1 MSNDYVYDLETYP
14 NCWLC
19 TVADLKERKIKVFE
33 LSTRKD
39 QRTELFQYMREI
51 YKNKGRLIGF
61 NNVGFD
67 YPVLHQLLKNKSM
80 SPKELFDFADR
91 VIKSGRTD
99 DKWKY
104 IIKDKDVMIP
114 QVDLYKIHHFDNK
127 AKATSLK
134 MIEYNSRSNDIQDL
148 PFEVGKYLTFKEMD
162 ELIKYNIHDVKETI
176 KFYEQSKS
184 QVEFREKL
192 SEQYGFNAINW
203 NDTKLGQEYFVMELE
218 KSGVKCYNRQGA
230 IQTHR
235 TYIDLID
242 CVFPYVKFERPEFN
256 AVLEWFKKQRITE
269 TKGVFSD
276 IMEHELGE
284 VAKYALMVTKKEKL
298 KTPPTEEEILEFKKT
313 KPLCWVEEV
322 QLKAKIPKK
331 HGGGF
336 KKSYYLCWNIAESL
350 NVVIDGLCYVFGT
363 GGIHASVEKQV
374 IVADNDY
381 LIEDEDVSSFYPNL
395 AIKNKIYPEHLSER
409 FCEVYEYLYNLRK
422 TFDKKSAENAMLKLA
437 LNGTYGKSND
447 IYSPFYDPKFTM
459 MITINGQLSLCMIVE
474 QLLKLE
480 GLQIIAC
487 NTDGLTFKRKR
498 SHDKEVKEILDWWQD
513 ITKLELERTDY
524 SKLVARDVN
533 NYIAIKLDGS
543 IKHKGAYEY
552 KDLPHHKNQS
562 ALVVKMAAE
571 KYLVEGIDPEEFIR
585 NHKEKFDFQLRTK
598 VPRSSKLVMVDENGI
613 DHQTQNICRYYISDR
628 GMEMVKVM
636 PPLEEFK
643 EEQVWTN
650 HELMDSVTISKK
662 PDIAKYQKKGYV
674 FEKMVQTPCEDRR
687 LSIEAGWK
695 CKVTN
700 NIKDFDW
707 DINYQYYIERTWK
720 LIDFADSELEDEDE
734 ELNIS

>member
-1 MSNDYVYDLETYP
+1 MFNDYVYDLETYP
-14 NCWLC
+14 NIWLC
-19 TVADLKERKIKVFE
+19 TIADLQERKIKVFE
-33 LSTRKD
+33 ISTRKD
-39 QRTELFQYMREI
+39 QRNELFEYLRGV

-61 NNVGFD
+61 NNVFFD
-67 YPVLHQLLKNKSM
+67 YPVLHQLLKKKNLSAKQ
-80 SPKELFDFADR
+80 LFEFADK

-104 IIKDKDVMIP
+104 VVKDKDVMLP
-114 QVDLYKIHHFDNK
+114 QIDLYKIWHFDNK

-134 MIEYNSRSNDIQDL
+134 MIEYNSRSEDIQDL
-148 PFEVGKYLTFKEMD
+148 PFEVGKYLTHSEMD
-162 ELIKYNIHDVKETI
+162 KLIKYNIHDVKETI

-184 QVEFREKL
+184 QISFREKL
-192 SEQYGFNAINW
+192 SQQYDFNALNW
-203 NDTKLGQEYFVMELE
+203 NDTKIGQEYFVMELE
-218 KSGVKCYNRQGA
+218 KSGVKCYDKQGA
-230 IQTHR
+230 KQTHR
-235 TYIDLID
+235 PFIDLVD
-242 CVFPYVKFERPEFN
+242 CIFPYVKFERPEFN
-256 AVLEWFKKQRITE
+256 AVLNWFKKQRITE

-284 VAKYALMVTKKEKL
+284 VSKYALMVTKKEKL
-298 KTPPTEEEILEFKKT
+298 KTVPTEEEIAEFKKT
-313 KPLCWVEEV
+313 KPLCWIEEV

-331 HGGGF
+331 DGGGF
-336 KKSYYLCWNIAESL
+336 KKSHYLCWNVAESL
-350 NVVIDGLCYVFGT
+350 NVVVDGLCYVFGT
-363 GGIHASVEKQV
+363 GGLHGSLEKQV
-374 IVADNDY
+374 IVADDKY

-395 AIKNKIYPEHLSER
+395 AIKNKIYPEHLSDK

-437 LNGTYGKSND
+437 LNGVYGKSND

-459 MITINGQLSLCMIVE
+459 MITINGQLSLCMMVE

-480 GLQIIAC
+480 GLQIIQA
-487 NTDGLTFKRKR
+487 NTDGITFKRKR
-498 SHDKEVKEILDWWQD
+498 THDNEVKGVINWWQD

-524 SKLVARDVN
+524 NKMVIRDVN
-533 NYIAIKLDGS
+533 SYIAVKLDGS
-543 IKHKGAYEY
+543 LKNKGAYEY

-562 ALVVKMAAE
+562 ALVIKMAAE
-571 KYLVEGIDPEEFIR
+571 KYLVEGLDPEEFIR

-598 VPRSSKLVMVDENGI
+598 VPRSSKLVLVDG
-613 DHQTQNICRYYISDR
+613 DGVDLQTQNICRYYISDK

-636 PPLEEFK
+636 PPIDEFK
-643 EEQVWTN
+643 EEQIWTN

-662 PDIAKYQKKGYV
+662 PDITRYQKKGYV

-720 LIDFADSELEDEDE
+720 LIDFAEVEEQEEDSE
-734 ELNIS
+734 NNV